1 VTANPI
7 TDFKIVGKPY
17 HRLESRLK
25 VTGQAVYTADL
36 TLPGMVYGAIL
47 RSPHAHAK
55 VTRIDK
61 SAALK
66 VPGVLGV
73 LLPQDVP
80 QQLFNCS
87 GSPPSP
93 LLIKD
98 ERILTDHPL
107 YAGDRIAALAAETPQ
122 ACREGLEKL
131 QVEYELLPAVFKIKE
146 ALAEKAVRL
155 QPELA
160 KTNIIKKIKVTQ
172 GDVAEGFRMSDFVF
186 EEEFYT
192 PAVQHVPLEL
202 TGCVCSFT
210 SEGKLTVWSTSQTP
224 FQDRRI
230 LAELLNMTESDIRV
244 IKPFM
249 GGGFGARQQLHNQP
263 IGALLS
269 RLVLRPV
276 KIMHTREEDMYASAV
291 RHESVIRLK
300 VGVNRD
306 GKFQAVHAQV
316 FMNAGP
322 YTTHSAVV
330 MAATSR
336 KFQYRVP
343 HYLFEGHCVL
353 TNAPVAGAMRGFG
366 NPQMT
371 FARELLLDRIAR
383 KLNLDPVRMRLE
395 NHLQAGDTFPGGSPL
410 VWSCAIEDCA
420 QGAEKIKEEIDE
432 QDGKQNRAGL
442 VEAWGM
448 AFGCHTSGPSS
459 KEGLSSCIISANDDG
474 TVQLMTGSA
483 DIGQGSETTL
493 CQVAAEE
500 LGLEVADITIHAAD
514 TLTTPYDTGTFASSQ
529 MYISGNAV
537 QKAAAHLLQNIKAAL
552 GNIYRI
558 AADKISCAKGRIT
571 LDLHRETKTLT
582 FKQAVKK
589 IIFDDKGAVLIGH
602 ASFKAEESPPPFA
615 VCWAKV
621 AWDRRTNNV
630 EVKHVIEAVDVGT
643 AINPEVVIGQVQGGI
658 AMGFGYA
665 MLEQVELDP
674 RAVKPISSD
683 LLHYKVPLS
692 LDAPQA
698 HVYIARSYEP
708 TGPFGAKSVGEAATV
723 PVAAAIANAVAHATG
738 EEIKALPLSQL
749 FVPAKLRIT

>member
-1 VTANPI
+1 
-7 TDFKIVGKPY
+7 
-17 HRLESRLK
+17 
-25 VTGQAVYTADL
+25 
-36 TLPGMVYGAIL
+36 
-47 RSPHAHAK
+47 
-55 VTRIDK
+55 
-61 SAALK
+61 
-66 VPGVLGV
+66 
-73 LLPQDVP
+73 
-80 QQLFNCS
+80 
-87 GSPPSP
+87 
-93 LLIKD
+93 
-98 ERILTDHPL
+98 
-107 YAGDRIAALAAETPQ
+107 
-122 ACREGLEKL
+122 
-131 QVEYELLPAVFKIKE
+131 
-146 ALAEKAVRL
+146 
-155 QPELA
+155 
-160 KTNIIKKIKVTQ
+160 
-172 GDVAEGFRMSDFVF
+172 
-186 EEEFYT
+186 
-192 PAVQHVPLEL
+192 
-202 TGCVCSFT
+202 
-210 SEGKLTVWSTSQTP
+210 
-224 FQDRRI
+224 
-230 LAELLNMTESDIRV
+230 
-244 IKPFM
+244 
-249 GGGFGARQQLHNQP
+249 
-263 IGALLS
+263 LLS
-269 RLVLRPV
+269 KLVLRPV
-276 KIMHTREEDMYASAV
+276 KIVHTREEDMYASAV
-291 RHESVIRLK
+291 RHESVIHLK
-300 VGVNRD
+300 VGVSRE
-306 GKFQAVHAQV
+306 GTLLAAHAQV

-420 QGAEKIKEEIDE
+420 QGAEKIKKEIDE
-432 QDGKQNRAGL
+432 KEGKQNREGL
-442 VEAWGM
+442 KEAWGVS
-448 AFGCHTSGPSS
+448 FGCHTSGPSS
-459 KEGLSSCIISANDDG
+459 KEGMSSCIISTNDDG

-500 LGLEVADITIHAAD
+500 LGLELSDITIHAAD

-537 QKAAAHLLQNIKAAL
+537 QKAATHLLQNLKVAL
-552 GNIYRI
+552 QKIYLI
-558 AADKISCAKGRIT
+558 AVEKIECRNGKIT
-571 LDLHRETKTLT
+571 LDLGRETKTLT
-582 FKQAVKK
+582 FKQAIKE
-589 IIFDDKGAVLIGH
+589 IIFNDHGSVLLGH

-621 AWDRRTNNV
+621 VWDRRTNNV

-674 RAVKPISSD
+674 HAKKPISSD

-692 LDAPQA
+692 PDAPQA
-698 HVYIARSYEP
+698 HVYIAKSYEP

-723 PVAAAIANAVAHATG
+723 PVAAAIANAIARATG

-749 FVPAKLRIT
+749 FVPAKLRMT